1 MRRLVISDTAED
13 SLRSLNRYI
22 AHQSGRATADA
33 VYDKLLARF
42 ERLATLPGT
51 LGTARSDLA
60 HGLRSTP
67 HHGYIVYF
75 RYTDTA
81 LEIVDVLDARRDT
94 FAHFA
99 EPDPEL

>member
-22 AHQSGRATADA
+22 ADQSGRATADA

-42 ERLATLPGT
+42 ERLATLPET
-51 LGTARSDLA
+51 LGTPRSDLA
-60 HGLRSTP
+60 RDLRSTP

-75 RYTDTA
+75 RYIGA
-81 LEIVDVLDARRDT
+81 SLEIVDVLDARRDT

-99 EPDPEL
+99 EPDADL